1 MNDIESFVVLFAPNI
16 GMTTIVYCVLKRD
29 VEIFFQKGKVYW
41 RRKNSLLYYI
51 YKSLSCLTQFSKPIW
66 WNIKSMGWYLQYL
79 IIIIYN
85 IIENF
90 DVNFTKLLPLV
101 SGKDVQGK

>member
-1 MNDIESFVVLFAPNI
+1 
-16 GMTTIVYCVLKRD
+16 
-29 VEIFFQKGKVYW
+29 
-41 RRKNSLLYYI
+41 
-51 YKSLSCLTQFSKPIW
+51 
-66 WNIKSMGWYLQYL
+66 MGWYLQYL